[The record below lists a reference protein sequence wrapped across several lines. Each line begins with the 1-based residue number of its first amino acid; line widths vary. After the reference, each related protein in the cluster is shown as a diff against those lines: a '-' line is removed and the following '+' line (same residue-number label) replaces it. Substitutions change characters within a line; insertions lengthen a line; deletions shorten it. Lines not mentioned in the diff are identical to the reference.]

1 MIKKLFIASKNA
13 GKIKEIRAILDGA
26 GIELFSLVDA
36 PDIPE
41 IEETGTT
48 FEENAF
54 LKANAVYDI
63 VKIPVLAD
71 DSGLEVDFLDGAPGI
86 YSARYSG
93 TGANDLKNN
102 EKLLAELEEVEFS
115 RRTAR
120 FRCVI
125 AMFDGVS
132 GRSFEGTCEGHVIS
146 YIKGTNGFGY
156 DPLFMP
162 NGYDQTFAELGE
174 AVKNRISHR
183 GKALNNL
190 REFLLFE
197 QKM

>member
-63 VKIPVLAD
+63 VKKI
-71 DSGLEVDFLDGAPGI
+71 
-86 YSARYSG
+86 
-93 TGANDLKNN
+93 
-102 EKLLAELEEVEFS
+102 
-115 RRTAR
+115 
-120 FRCVI
+120 
-125 AMFDGVS
+125 
-132 GRSFEGTCEGHVIS
+132 GRAHV
-146 YIKGTNGFGY
+146 
-156 DPLFMP
+156 
-162 NGYDQTFAELGE
+162 
-174 AVKNRISHR
+174 
-183 GKALNNL
+183 
-190 REFLLFE
+190 
-197 QKM
+197 